1 MKRLKILTILND
13 HLLPITN
20 GYNLRIFNLLS
31 RLVDEFDI
39 DVICYAYQDIKCT
52 EMLNIFKSVTTCK
65 KDVKSKE
72 SSNYKKLQCFNVLWP
87 SQKIA
92 PSSYSLFDEAL
103 DNIIKHKVKENKYDA
118 ILSFGANNHIF
129 YLSQY
134 KVDNIIC
141 DVIDS
146 SSLLLHSLIK
156 KTSTGSKGWALAWAK
171 FIYNI
176 AWEKKYLNNCKG
188 LITISDL
195 DRQWQRRSVNSQK
208 IYVIGNGVDLDYF
221 SPKFVNPGTDKN
233 LIVFTGV
240 MDYEPNYDAMIYCI
254 QEIWPLILSKNPK
267 ARLKIVGRNPKA
279 ELVEI
284 GKKANNVEITG
295 EVNDM
300 REALKGARIFI
311 CPMRIGAGMKNK
323 IIESLSMGIPVLV
336 NQKAVEGVEFP
347 NGKVGYIVNDIHEI
361 PDLISQLISNDAGWA
376 ILSKNARRFCID
388 HFNWNDKAHQL
399 AETIKLIILS

>member
-1 MKRLKILTILND
+1 
-13 HLLPITN
+13 
-20 GYNLRIFNLLS
+20 
-31 RLVDEFDI
+31 
-39 DVICYAYQDIKCT
+39 
-52 EMLNIFKSVTTCK
+52 
-65 KDVKSKE
+65 
-72 SSNYKKLQCFNVLWP
+72 
-87 SQKIA
+87 
-92 PSSYSLFDEAL
+92 
-103 DNIIKHKVKENKYDA
+103 
-118 ILSFGANNHIF
+118 
-129 YLSQY
+129 
-134 KVDNIIC
+134 
-141 DVIDS
+141 
-146 SSLLLHSLIK
+146 
-156 KTSTGSKGWALAWAK
+156 
-171 FIYNI
+171 
-176 AWEKKYLNNCKG
+176 
-188 LITISDL
+188 
-195 DRQWQRRSVNSQK
+195 
-208 IYVIGNGVDLDYF
+208 
-221 SPKFVNPGTDKN
+221 
-233 LIVFTGV
+233 
-240 MDYEPNYDAMIYCI
+240 MIYCI